1 MIGDAGFMP
10 SAATLLPN
18 LSFVHNWP
26 IVNAEGLVAPFVSIR
41 LWQPVSA
48 TETEVV
54 SWFAVD
60 RAAPDWF
67 KVASYKAY
75 VMCFGTSGMFEQDDV
90 ENWTSITQ
98 VARGQMAER
107 LNLHNRMGLK
117 RDDTTVT
124 EPIDWPAPGRA
135 FTGFG
140 EYNQRALLSLWCDL
154 MERGE
159 GPADI
164 GSARSATLE

>member
-1 MIGDAGFMP
+1 M
-10 SAATLLPN
+10 
-18 LSFVHNWP
+18 
-26 IVNAEGLVAPFVSIR
+26 
-41 LWQPVSA
+41 SA
-48 TETEVV
+48 TETEVL

-60 RAAPDWF
+60 RAAPEWF
-67 KVASYKAY
+67 KRASYRAY

-117 RDDTTVT
+117 RDGSFVS

-140 EYNQRALLSLWCDL
+140 EFNQRELLNLWCDL
-154 MERGE
+154 MEREEAAGQPND
-159 GPADI
+159 GRA
-164 GSARSATLE
+164 ATLE